1 MGRRSKQEYLLAI
14 WGRYQRVGRRFKSKI
29 LDEFCEVCGYSRK
42 YAIGL
47 LNRKPGQRRQRPGPR
62 RRYDAQVLEPLKF
75 IWLKAEQMCSK
86 RLKAAL
92 PVWLSFYEQ
101 RRGRLSE
108 AVRAKLLQISPAT
121 IDRLLRKT
129 RARYPAKGL
138 CGTRCGQHLKHQ
150 IPIRTDN
157 RDIDRPGFLEA
168 DTVAHCGTS
177 MAGSFIWSLTFTDI
191 FSQWTENR
199 AVWNKG
205 ATEVLAQVKDLEQ
218 RLAFEL
224 QGFDVD
230 NGSEFLTFHL
240 WRYFLNR
247 PRPVGMTRSRAYR
260 KNDQAHVEQK
270 NWTHVRQLLGYQR
283 LEQPELIPLINDL
296 YHTWGLFHNFFCPT
310 LKLHRKVRRGSKTLR
325 QYSAPQTPFQ
335 RLLDSAHLT
344 SQQKDRLRAQYLTL
358 NPLELKDQ
366 VEQKLKRVFD
376 RARSAR

>member
-1 MGRRSKQEYLLAI
+1 MGRKSKREYLLAI

-47 LNRKPGQRRQRPGPR
+47 LNRTPSQRCRRPGPR
-62 RRYDAQVLEPLKF
+62 RRYDAAVLEPLKF

-92 PVWLSFYEQ
+92 PLWLPFYEQ
-101 RRGRLSE
+101 KQGRLSE
-108 AVRAKLLQISPAT
+108 SVRAKLLRISPAT
-121 IDRLLRKT
+121 IDRVLKKT

-138 CGTRCGQHLKHQ
+138 SGTRCGQHLKQQ

-177 MAGSFIWSLTFTDI
+177 MAGSFIWSLTLTDI

-218 RLAFEL
+218 GLVFEL
-224 QGFDVD
+224 HGFDVD

-240 WRYFLNR
+240 WRYFFNR
-247 PRPVGMTRSRAYR
+247 PRPVNMTRSRAYR

-283 LEQPELIPLINDL
+283 LELPELIPLMNDL
-296 YHTWGLFHNFFCPT
+296 YRTWGLFHNFFCPT
-310 LKLHRKVRRGSKTLR
+310 LKLRRKVRRGSKTLR

-344 SQQKDRLRAQYLTL
+344 DPQKDRLRAQHRKL
-358 NPLELKDQ
+358 NPLELKEQ
-366 VEQKLKRVFD
+366 LEQKLKLVFD
-376 RARSAR
+376 KARAAR